1 MVEKRA
7 SIDSSSNACYTD
19 LMGIWVVGVEP
30 PSSNELLMQLVRG
43 TSDVHIHPSSP
54 SFAEHRNDALRTAN
68 GNFSTPVEEPFW
80 VEEEHATNFYAIH
93 MSLVAAAE
101 EYGVVLPPDTQF
113 RGKIAGAVLYRDR
126 FWNGFDEDIS
136 TLSRRDDNAEW
147 LLFERPC
154 LSAHISALDYSAKL
168 QAAHAS
174 YEDKLCQV
182 IYSVIERTFRKPE
195 VSSAELVHLA
205 ESPLLQLQNSRVF
218 SEHQMETLVGFR
230 NTIFRLTGKYYPWF
244 LGALNIDKVAKS
256 KAMLTAADKFYDE
269 VPPRIK
275 ELNIPS
281 TIEDGIYSADGTPEF
296 EKTFN
301 NRPSYSPTL

>member
-1 MVEKRA
+1 
-7 SIDSSSNACYTD
+7 
-19 LMGIWVVGVEP
+19 MGIWVVGVEP
-30 PSSNELLMQLVRG
+30 PSSNELLVQLVRG

-54 SFAEHRNDALRTAN
+54 SFAEYRNDALRTVN

-80 VEEEHATNFYAIH
+80 VEEECAASFYAVH
-93 MSLVAAAE
+93 MNLVAAAE
-101 EYGVVLPPDTQF
+101 EYGVALPPDAQF
-113 RGKIAGAVLYRDR
+113 RGKIAGHVLYRDR
-126 FWNGFDEDIS
+126 YWNGFDEDIT
-136 TLSRRDDNAEW
+136 TLSRRDDAAEW

-168 QAAHAS
+168 QSAHAS
-174 YEDKLCQV
+174 YEEKLHQV
-182 IYSVIERTFRKPE
+182 VYSVIEQTFHKPG
-195 VSSAELVHLA
+195 VSSAELLHLA
-205 ESPLLQLQNSRVF
+205 ESPLLQLQTNKMF

-230 NTIFRLTGKYYPWF
+230 DTIFRLTGTYYPWF
-244 LGALNIDKVAKS
+244 LGALNNDKVAKS

-275 ELNIPS
+275 ELNIPR

-296 EKTFN
+296 EKTFS